1 MIEAVRK
8 FGDADTSQWLRGGA
22 HGGRAYGRRGVRRL
36 VLRHR
41 DGSLRRRFR
50 KRLFFLPERSLS
62 IATRLRGGFEV
73 EHGLE
78 GLAGLPVTSVSRLH
92 GAYRCGTRRA
102 GWHQP

>member
-8 FGDADTSQWLRGGA
+8 FGDVVFLLWFRGGVF
-22 HGGRAYGRRGVRRL
+22 GGRAYGRRGVRRL

-41 DGSLRRRFR
+41 DGSLLRRFR
-50 KRLFFLPERSLS
+50 KRLFFLPDRSLS
-62 IATRLRGGFEV
+62 IATRMRGGFEV